1 MVPKVS
7 STKSKVE
14 IFCPIL
20 IQKSCCVSN
29 FLPHPHTVE
38 WTILDILHN
47 TIYTHHPPR
56 VSVRDTNSTP
66 TSSFPGNYWIPING
80 HLKNIKDED
89 WLHSNS
95 VLTLLPIT
103 PECNLDKILLL
114 LPTLVYLCANLVPVL
129 QIDTI
134 CKVDVIPLFMQ
145 VYRKEQL
152 TEKFHGIN

>member
-1 MVPKVS
+1 MWSLKQFLNKILFRWFQKLVQQSQKW
-7 STKSKVE
+7 KFLILGLNSK
-14 IFCPIL
+14 
-20 IQKSCCVSN
+20 
-29 FLPHPHTVE
+29 VE
-38 WTILDILHN
+38 WTIVDILHN
-47 TIYTHHPPR
+47 TIYTHHP
-56 VSVRDTNSTP
+56 TP
-66 TSSFPGNYWIPING
+66 TSSSPGNYWIPING

-114 LPTLVYLCANLVPVL
+114 LPALVYLCANLVPVL

>member
-1 MVPKVS
+1 MV
-7 STKSKVE
+7 
-14 IFCPIL
+14 L

-38 WTILDILHN
+38 WTIVGILLN
-47 TIYTHHPPR
+47 TIYIHHPPR
-56 VSVRDTNSTP
+56 VIAP
-66 TSSFPGNYWIPING
+66 TSSFPGNYWIPFNW
-80 HLKNIKDED
+80 HLKNIKDKD

-114 LPTLVYLCANLVPVL
+114 LLALVYLSANLVPVL